1 MSNPI
6 AYSRF
11 GASRQTVPRLAHVS
25 TGRTSSFWCEVA
37 DTQWSKTMRNHVVA
51 AGLVSGQ
58 GAPRTWGFYSDPAA
72 FQVVVSS
79 LRDNTS
85 AAFAISSTSSTRTKL
100 SARLSRAASN

>member
-1 MSNPI
+1 MSNLI
-6 AYSRF
+6 AYSRC
-11 GASRQTVPRLAHVS
+11 GASRETTPRLAHAYA
-25 TGRTSSFWCEVA
+25 GRTSPFWCDVTE
-37 DTQWSKTMRNHVVA
+37 TPWSKTMRNHIVA

-58 GAPRTWGFYSDPAA
+58 GVPRTWRFYSDPAA